1 VGAVAEALP
10 TATPTAAELTA
21 RGARV
26 RIVVEGLTTPRVELS
41 APRDVAPDLR
51 AALGWR
57 TEAMLATLRAPM
69 RRAGEPLRAV
79 PGLVL
84 PKLPEVAWSG
94 WREQFGR
101 RIFVKLSA
109 QRQVPG
115 LCDSCGEA
123 IPGETGDC
131 DLCNAARVAALRA
144 AGLLPPP
151 APLALPE
158 WPTETAWRASLV
170 PAQAPAAAPPAWPT
184 WTCKTCSKVLTSTP
198 DPELECGPCELR
210 RADVMSTAS
219 LGGHRRHA

>member
-1 VGAVAEALP
+1 MGAVALAAEAR
-10 TATPTAAELTA
+10 TCTAAELTA
-21 RGARV
+21 RGAVLRV
-26 RIVVEGLTTPRVELS
+26 VVEGLTTPRVELS
-41 APRDVAPDLR
+41 APRDVAGDLR

-57 TEAMLATLRAPM
+57 TEAMLAQLRAPM

-79 PGLVL
+79 PGLTL

-94 WREQFGR
+94 WREQYGR
-101 RIFVKLSA
+101 RLFVKLSA

-131 DLCNAARVAALRA
+131 ALCNAARVAALRA

-151 APLALPE
+151 AALALPVRL
-158 WPTETAWRASLV
+158 TEAEWRAELV
-170 PAQAPAAAPPAWPT
+170 PALAPAAPPPAWPT
-184 WTCKTCSKVLTSTP
+184 WTCKTCRKELTSTP

-210 RADVMSTAS
+210 RADVMSTAN
-219 LGGHRRHA
+219 LGGRRRA